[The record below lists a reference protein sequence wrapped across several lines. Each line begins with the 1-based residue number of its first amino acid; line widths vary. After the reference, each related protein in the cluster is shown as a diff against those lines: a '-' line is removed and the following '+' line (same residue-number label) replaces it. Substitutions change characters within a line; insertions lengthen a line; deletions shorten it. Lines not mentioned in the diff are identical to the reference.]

1 MKEEILSGIHPVM
14 EALRGSR
21 RAFELF
27 ISRDVKDPRIEKLL
41 KLAAE
46 KDVAVRSRDKRDISR
61 LCGTDHHQGVALRLE
76 GFPYAELE
84 DILAAWRTSGGSGLV
99 LVLDGVQDPHNLGAL
114 IRSAACA
121 GANGV
126 IIPRDR
132 ATRVTTTVEKCAAG
146 AAEKIP
152 VAQVTNL
159 VQALDELKEAGF
171 WVYGTADS
179 VSVSLYEQDL
189 TGNVVMVIGGE
200 GEGVRPL
207 VRKKCDFLV
216 AIPLQ
221 GGVSSLN
228 ASVAGGVVLFEVV
241 RQRLAAG
248 AK

>member
-1 MKEEILSGIHPVM
+1 M